1 MEKLSN
7 TKAELKKSV
16 AFKKKRVIEHLKAL
30 KTRKT
35 KKKHNWRWTKKL
47 NRADKIKMSFSKK
60 KSNEKYNFI
69 TFCWDKIDEPFGI
82 FSFFKKKNFVRQS
95 FRGKWNCKALFQRDH
110 AQIHIPVNFFGCS
123 NSFSGIKGSSF
134 AFTINSGIRIYNYKI
149 MQSSYTSCPR
159 GISF

>member
-7 TKAELKKSV
+7 TKSELKKSV

-82 FSFFKKKNFVRQS
+82 SLFLFFF
-95 FRGKWNCKALFQRDH
+95 
-110 AQIHIPVNFFGCS
+110 
-123 NSFSGIKGSSF
+123 
-134 AFTINSGIRIYNYKI
+134 
-149 MQSSYTSCPR
+149 
-159 GISF
+159 